1 MHYKTKQ
8 GNMAYYYDI
17 LNSSDDEDIV
27 QMINRR
33 PKVFKP
39 RRNYFEEQ
47 DDIEFKMR
55 FRFRE
60 TNGYL
65 IMQRNR
71 TFIKIS
77 NK

>member
-1 MHYKTKQ
+1 MIHSMHYKTKQ

-39 RRNYFEEQ
+39 RRNYFEEL
-47 DDIEFKMR
+47 DDIEFKKKH
-55 FRFRE
+55 FFC
-60 TNGYL
+60 
-65 IMQRNR
+65 
-71 TFIKIS
+71 FCKIRCS
-77 NK
+77 FFS